1 VKLLGTMKDRNVFR
15 VGMVY
20 IVAAWVLVQVMDII
34 LDDLVAPGW
43 ILQFIVF
50 LCIAGFP
57 LALWL
62 SWTFALT
69 PNGLRLEK
77 HVDRSQWERP
87 AVTRLDYVI
96 VALLAAVIGLVALE
110 RFMPQALDT
119 TAGRQVVSAPAPA
132 EPEPEPVEI
141 AENSIAVLPF
151 DNLSDDAGQVY
162 FSDGLADEILNALV
176 KVDGLAVA
184 SRTSSFALKGDT
196 RSIQQIARSLR
207 VANILEGSVR
217 KVGNRLRVTAQ
228 LIDAETDVHLWSDS
242 YDRDLD
248 DIFQVQEEIANAIV
262 SALTVELGQELQAV
276 SIARGTASVDAYDL
290 YLRGRELFIAR
301 ENLPLSWDLL
311 QQVTHLDPK
320 FARAWE
326 TLAAVHSVA
335 TSWFPGDGIDHES
348 LALAAA
354 RRALEL
360 DPGLSMPHAVIGM
373 KHEVTGAGYTG
384 AIASLDTAIANDP
397 NNATAFLWRGI
408 TLKDMGYAE
417 RALDD
422 FDACLAV
429 DPAYLNCQQYR
440 ASTLMTLGR
449 VAEGVRQFEATL
461 PYNFHSESDVFV
473 SYYVKTGQEKMA
485 YLVASLALRLPYAP
499 VRDWIAVIEDPD
511 GDHAAGL
518 ARFEEWGAANNIG
531 ICDMDT
537 LAVDFGQTRCY
548 TTIKTARMMWEP
560 AAAGFRRSP
569 AFSDWVDTHL
579 ADFWREN
586 GFPGQCRETGDG
598 GYTCD

>member
-1 VKLLGTMKDRNVFR
+1 MKLLGKMKDRNVFR

-34 LDDLVAPGW
+34 LDDMAAPDW
-43 ILQFIVF
+43 ILQFVVF
-50 LCIAGFP
+50 LCFAGFP

-62 SWTFALT
+62 AWTFALT
-69 PNGLRLEK
+69 PDGLRMEK
-77 HVDRSQWERP
+77 HVDRRQWAEQP
-87 AVTRLDYVI
+87 ATSKLDYVI

-110 RFMPQALDT
+110 RFMPKAVPT
-119 TAGRQVVSAPAPA
+119 PAAVVAEPPAPK
-132 EPEPEPVEI
+132 PEAEPVEI
-141 AENSIAVLPF
+141 LDNSIAVLPF
-151 DNLSDDAGQVY
+151 DNLSDDASQGY

-207 VANILEGSVR
+207 VANVLEGSVR
-217 KVGNRLRVTAQ
+217 KVGDRLRVTAQ

-242 YDRDLD
+242 FDRDLT

-262 SALTVELGQELQAV
+262 AALTVELGRELQAV
-276 SIARGTASVDAYDL
+276 SIARGTASIDAYDL

-301 ENLPLSWDLL
+301 ENLPQSWELL
-311 QQVTHLDPK
+311 QQVTHLDPE

-360 DPGLSMPHAVIGM
+360 NPDLSMPHAVIGM
-373 KHEVTGAGYTG
+373 KHEVTGAGYAG

-408 TLKDMGYAE
+408 TLKDMGYAR
-417 RALDD
+417 RALAD

-473 SYYVKTGQEKMA
+473 SYYVKTGQDRMA

-499 VRDWIAVIEDPD
+499 VRDWVAAIENPD
-511 GDHAAGL
+511 ADHTAGL
-518 ARFEEWGAANNIG
+518 ARFEEWGAANNISV
-531 ICDMDT
+531 CEMDT

-560 AAAGFRRSP
+560 AAASFRRTP
-569 AFSDWVDTHL
+569 AFADWVNTHL
-579 ADFWREN
+579 IDFWREH
-586 GFPGQCRETGDG
+586 GFPEQCRELDIGVID
-598 GYTCD
+598 CD